1 MPHPDLVKQF
11 LEQRDVIL
19 GFILALTRDYD
30 AAEEILQEVAL
41 VILEEANHQ
50 TAVAHFTAWAQGI
63 ARRRVA
69 DYYRR
74 STRRR
79 TVEQLTG
86 AMTEVVCQA
95 FEENEEVLDRH
106 QDRMKALMRCLPRL
120 TGRSRDVIVGFYQHR
135 QSIKQL
141 ADALA
146 WQANSVKVALSRARK
161 MLADCIQVRLRSDAQ
176 ES

>member
-1 MPHPDLVKQF
+1 MADPVLVKQF

-30 AAEEILQEVAL
+30 AAEEVLQEVAL
-41 VILEEANHQ
+41 VIIEEANHQ
-50 TAVAHFTAWAQGI
+50 TVVGHFPSWAQGI

-69 DYYRR
+69 DYYRKR
-74 STRRR
+74 NRRHAI
-79 TVEQLTG
+79 EQLSGT
-86 AMTEVVCQA
+86 MTEVVCQA
-95 FEENEEVLDRH
+95 FAENEELLDRH
-106 QDRMKALMRCLPRL
+106 QERMKALMQCLTRL
-120 TGRSRDVIVGFYQHR
+120 TGRSRDVIVGFYQQR
-135 QSIKQL
+135 QSIQQL

-161 MLADCIQVRLRSDAQ
+161 LLADCIQVRLRTGGQ

>member
-1 MPHPDLVKQF
+1 EADKQTIVENF
-11 LEQRDVIL
+11 P
-19 GFILALTRDYD
+19 
-30 AAEEILQEVAL
+30 
-41 VILEEANHQ
+41 
-50 TAVAHFTAWAQGI
+50 AWVHGI

-74 STRRR
+74 ATKRRA
-79 TVEQLTG
+79 VEQLSG
-86 AMTEVVCQA
+86 EMTEVVCQA
-95 FEENEEVLDRH
+95 FAENEAILERH
-106 QDRMKALMRCLPRL
+106 QERMSTLLQCLTRL

-161 MLADCIQVRLRSDAQ
+161 LLADCVQVHLRRDAQ